1 MEVSTAESMISA
13 IGLWLLVAGLT
24 EAVTEVLKSL
34 FSERLQG
41 RATYATSI
49 LAGITLAFAF
59 ELNPF
64 GLTGPAGIVST
75 VAAGILSSRGA
86 NYLNGLLKKLGIVK
100 SKKAV

>member
-1 MEVSTAESMISA
+1 MEVSAESVISA

-34 FSERLQG
+34 FSEKLQG

-49 LAGITLAFAF
+49 LVGITLAFAF
-59 ELNPF
+59 GLNPF
-64 GLTGPAGIVST
+64 ALAGPAGIVST

-86 NYLNGLLKKLGIVK
+86 NYLNGLLKKLGIVQSEK
-100 SKKAV
+100 TL